1 MGNTAELVPEREE
14 KLKDLVDRYIR
25 EQIFQKKTLRSGDQ
39 IHERELSRVLGL
51 SRAPVREALKQ
62 LEEQGL
68 VVAIKFRGW
77 FVADFL
83 AEDLQEI
90 NKIRALLEYNLFQ
103 SILSRGGPSDRDLK
117 KAVLI
122 NKKLER
128 ILNSD
133 LSREERSFEFA
144 ELEME
149 FHLFL
154 YSLAGDGCRWTRKI
168 LTNISYQIR
177 CGLHQWVYEE
187 DQMRMGIKS
196 HENLIEYL
204 RRKDTNSLSELLFSR
219 LKILPGAERIKR
231 ANFAA
236 GDTIQT
242 EEEYAP

>member
-1 MGNTAELVPEREE
+1 MKKAAEFAPEREE

-25 EQIFQKKTLRSGDQ
+25 EQIFQKKNLRPGDQ

-68 VVAIKFRGW
+68 VVAIKYRGW

-103 SILSRGGPSDRDLK
+103 FILSRGGIPDEDLDRAALLNRNLGLILDADLP
-117 KAVLI
+117 
-122 NKKLER
+122 
-128 ILNSD
+128 
-133 LSREERSFEFA
+133 REEKSFEFA
-144 ELEME
+144 EQEME

-154 YSLAGDGCRWTRKI
+154 YSLAGNGCRWTRKI

-177 CGLHQWVYEE
+177 CSLHQWVYDE
-187 DQMRMGIKS
+187 DQMRTGIRS

-204 RRKDTNSLSELLFSR
+204 RRKDADSLSELLFSR

-231 ANFAA
+231 AEFVS
-236 GDTIQT
+236 GDTIQI
-242 EEEYAP
+242 EEEYAQ